1 MPAPLEGIKV
11 LDFTRYQQ
19 GPFATVML
27 ADMGADVIKVE
38 ERRNGDL
45 GRALGAQPDG
55 FCGYFEAHNRNK
67 RSITLDVRTEK
78 GKQIVRRL
86 AERVDVVVENF
97 RPGVMDR
104 LGIGYADLKAVNP
117 RIIMASA
124 SGYGMRGPDAKKPS
138 FDIIGQAVGG
148 IMVSQGG
155 GPENEPQMVTA
166 GFADHVGAMF
176 LAFGVA
182 MALIARDRFG
192 IGQHLDASLLG
203 GQIAFQAMGY
213 CRSLQNGVHSSFVA
227 GGNPLFRAYGCADGK
242 WLAIG
247 ILDPKVWP
255 SLTAALDR
263 PDLEHDQRFAVPFAR
278 HDNAHELT
286 GHLAEI
292 FRTRP
297 RDEWLKLLEQHDVAA
312 GPVRDHVEA
321 AEDPQVLANEYIVTV
336 EHPHIGP
343 IRVPGIPVNFSE
355 TPGSVRTAAPELGQH
370 TEEVLLEL
378 GYTWE
383 EMGQLREEEII

>member
-1 MPAPLEGIKV
+1 
-11 LDFTRYQQ
+11 
-19 GPFATVML
+19 
-27 ADMGADVIKVE
+27 
-38 ERRNGDL
+38 
-45 GRALGAQPDG
+45 
-55 FCGYFEAHNRNK
+55 
-67 RSITLDVRTEK
+67 
-78 GKQIVRRL
+78 
-86 AERVDVVVENF
+86 
-97 RPGVMDR
+97 
-104 LGIGYADLKAVNP
+104 
-117 RIIMASA
+117 
-124 SGYGMRGPDAKKPS
+124 
-138 FDIIGQAVGG
+138 
-148 IMVSQGG
+148 
-155 GPENEPQMVTA
+155 
-166 GFADHVGAMF
+166 MF

-263 PDLEHDQRFAVPFAR
+263 PDLEHDQRFAEPIDR